1 MTRQEDAASQRREHW
16 DDRYDT
22 VGATAVSWFQNRP
35 TASLDLI
42 AKAGLERSAGLID
55 VGGGASN
62 LVDALLAD
70 GWSDV
75 TVLDVSEVALGM
87 ARERVGADKPV
98 RWIAQDLLTWQPLRR
113 YDVWHDRAVFHF
125 LVEAEQRQ
133 RYRAVL
139 GRALA
144 PTGTVIVG
152 TFASDGPTHCSGLPV
167 AHYDEGALVD
177 ALGGGFDL
185 VASMREEHVT
195 PAGVVQPFTWVA
207 LRGA

>member
-1 MTRQEDAASQRREHW
+1 MLKSPHPYGRTDVRSTAMRRSMHLGGDRRTNPTAETTLLCVPLPQDGLDREDTVPVTRQEDAASQRREHW

-55 VGGGASN
+55 VGGGASS

-113 YDVWHDRAVFHF
+113 YDVWH
-125 LVEAEQRQ
+125 
-133 RYRAVL
+133 
-139 GRALA
+139 
-144 PTGTVIVG
+144 
-152 TFASDGPTHCSGLPV
+152 
-167 AHYDEGALVD
+167 
-177 ALGGGFDL
+177 
-185 VASMREEHVT
+185 
-195 PAGVVQPFTWVA
+195 
-207 LRGA
+207 